1 MIHMKFDTLH
11 IMGGGGGWGNVRLCD
26 LEIEHMPHADP
37 LVYQVL
43 RHLTCSTDL
52 RLAKNYKGAGAQQ

>member
-11 IMGGGGGWGNVRLCD
+11 IMGGGNVRLCD

>member
-11 IMGGGGGWGNVRLCD
+11 IIGGDVRLCD

-43 RHLTCSTDL
+43 RHLTRSTDL

>member
-11 IMGGGGGWGNVRLCD
+11 IMGGSNVRLCD

>member
-11 IMGGGGGWGNVRLCD
+11 IIQGGNVRLCD
-26 LEIEHMPHADP
+26 LEIKHMPRADHLP